1 MNLKHIISDLFE
13 LHTDKAPE
21 NEVIEAVKKGVI
33 FRGTN
38 LWLLVFAIFV
48 ASIGLNTNS
57 TAVIIG
63 AMLISPL
70 MGPIVGA
77 GMALAIND
85 FALLKK
91 ALKNLLIA
99 TLIAMTVS
107 TIYFFITPLRDAQSE
122 LLARTSPNIFDVLI
136 ALFGGLAGI
145 VGVSRKEKSNVIPGV
160 AIATALMPPLCTAG
174 YGIATAQ
181 LQYMLGAFYLYLI
194 NCTFICIATFLMVK
208 YLRFQPVQY
217 VDKQQAI
224 RIRSIM
230 STAVAIMVLP
240 AIFFAWQ
247 VVEENRLRKKANR
260 FIEEQFVAKEHIV
273 LSKKIIASVPAGI
286 ELVVLDKT
294 FSQQELDSLQTLVR
308 TEYQMPNTILRIR
321 QDRQKLTKSDFSN
334 LVEQQAANALRLV
347 NVESALNRMH
357 ENNTP
362 DATQLLREVQQ
373 IDSSIVALHCGWLVN
388 AVGDSVFQVKLNY
401 GDAKPKQGRELTDY
415 LKARMTGKMV
425 LVNGW

>member
-1 MNLKHIISDLFE
+1 MAFLQQLSNLFE
-13 LHTDKAPE
+13 LHSDKASE
-21 NEVIEAVKKGVI
+21 EDVVLSIKSGSV

-77 GMALAIND
+77 GLALAIND

-91 ALKNLLIA
+91 ALSNLLVA
-99 TLIAMTVS
+99 TLIAMAVS

-122 LLARTSPNIFDVLI
+122 LLARTSPNIYDVLI

-208 YLRFQPVQY
+208 YLRFKPVQY

-247 VVEENRLRKKANR
+247 VVQENKFRKKANR
-260 FIEEQFVAKEHIV
+260 FVEEQFIAKEHIV
-273 LSKKIIASVPAGI
+273 LSKKINAGVPASI
-286 ELVVLDKT
+286 ELIVLDKK
-294 FSQQELDSLQTLVR
+294 FSQAELDTLQQLVK
-308 TEYQMPNTILRIR
+308 TNYGMPNTRLLIR
-321 QDRQKLTKSDFSN
+321 QDQHKLTKSDFLN
-334 LVEQQAANALRLV
+334 FVEQQYANEVRLET
-347 NVESALNRMH
+347 VESALNQL
-357 ENNTP
+357 EKSNTT
-362 DATQLLREVQQ
+362 DAGQLLQELQQ
-373 IDSSIVALHCGWLVN
+373 IDSSIVQLQAGWMINALQ
-388 AVGDSVFQVKLNY
+388 DSVFQVGLQYN
-401 GDAKPKQGRELTDY
+401 GTVPRNNTAIVDY
-415 LKARMTGKMV
+415 LKVRMKGKQV
-425 LVNGW
+425 VVNE

>member
-1 MNLKHIISDLFE
+1 MSLFQKINHLFE
-13 LHTDKAPE
+13 LSSDKAAE
-21 NEVIEAVKKGVI
+21 ADVIASIKSSSV

-77 GMALAIND
+77 GLALAIND

-91 ALKNLLIA
+91 ALGNLLVA
-99 TLIAMTVS
+99 TMIAMAVS

-122 LLARTSPNIFDVLI
+122 LLARTSPNIYDVLI

-208 YLRFQPVQY
+208 YLRFKPVQY

-230 STAVAIMVLP
+230 STAVAIMILP

-247 VVEENRLRKKANR
+247 VVQENKFRNKANR
-260 FIEEQFVAKEHIV
+260 FVEEQFIAKEHIV
-273 LSKKIIASVPAGI
+273 LNKKINAGVPASI
-286 ELVVLDKT
+286 ELIVLDKK
-294 FSQQELDSLQTLVR
+294 FSQAELDTLQQLVK
-308 TEYQMPNTILRIR
+308 TYYGLPNTRLIIR
-321 QDRQKLTKSDFSN
+321 QDQHKLTKSDFLN
-334 LVEQQAANALRLV
+334 FVEQQYANEVRLEAI
-347 NVESALNRMH
+347 ESGLNQLQQS
-357 ENNTP
+357 NTP
-362 DATQLLREVQQ
+362 DAVQLLQELQQ
-373 IDSSIVALHCGWLVN
+373 IDSSVVQVQAGWMTN
-388 AVGDSVFQVKLNY
+388 AAQDSVFQVGLQYN
-401 GDAKPKQGRELTDY
+401 GTRPRNNTAIVDY
-415 LKARMTGKMV
+415 LKVRMKGKQV
-425 LVNGW
+425 VVNE

>member
-1 MNLKHIISDLFE
+1 MSFLQQLSNLFE
-13 LHTDKAPE
+13 LHSDKASE
-21 NEVIEAVKKGVI
+21 EDVVLSIKSSSV

-48 ASIGLNTNS
+48 ASIGLNINS

-91 ALKNLLIA
+91 ALSNLLVA

-247 VVEENRLRKKANR
+247 VVQENKFRKKANR
-260 FIEEQFVAKEHIV
+260 FVEEQFIAKEHIV
-273 LSKKIIASVPAGI
+273 LSKKINAGVPASI
-286 ELVVLDKT
+286 ELIVLDKK
-294 FSQQELDSLQTLVR
+294 FSQAELDTLQQLVK
-308 TEYQMPNTILRIR
+308 TNYGMPNTRLLIR
-321 QDRQKLTKSDFSN
+321 QDQHKLTKSDFLN
-334 LVEQQAANALRLV
+334 FVEQQYANEVRLET
-347 NVESALNRMH
+347 VESALNQL
-357 ENNTP
+357 EKSNTT
-362 DATQLLREVQQ
+362 DAGQLLQELQQ
-373 IDSSIVALHCGWLVN
+373 IDSSIVQLQAGWMINALQ
-388 AVGDSVFQVKLNY
+388 DSVFQVGLQYN
-401 GDAKPKQGRELTDY
+401 GTVPRNNTAIVDY
-415 LKARMTGKMV
+415 LKVRMKGKQV
-425 LVNGW
+425 VVNQ

>member
-1 MNLKHIISDLFE
+1 MSFLQQLSNLFE
-13 LHTDKAPE
+13 LHSDKASE
-21 NEVIEAVKKGVI
+21 EDVVRSIKNGSV

-77 GMALAIND
+77 GLALAIND

-91 ALKNLLIA
+91 ALSNLLVA

-122 LLARTSPNIFDVLI
+122 LLARTSPNIYDVLI

-181 LQYMLGAFYLYLI
+181 LQYILGAFYLYLI

-208 YLRFQPVQY
+208 YLRFKPVQY

-230 STAVAIMVLP
+230 SVAVTIMVLP

-247 VVEENRLRKKANR
+247 VVEENRFRKKANR
-260 FIEEQFVAKEHIV
+260 FVEEQFIAKEHII
-273 LSKKIIASVPAGI
+273 LSKKINAGVPASI
-286 ELVVLDKT
+286 ELIVLDKK
-294 FSQQELDSLQTLVR
+294 FSEAELDTLQQLVK
-308 TEYQMPNTILRIR
+308 TNYGMPNTRLLIR
-321 QDRQKLTKSDFSN
+321 QDQHKLTKSDFLN
-334 LVEQQAANALRLV
+334 FVEQQYANEVRLEA
-347 NVESALNRMH
+347 VESALSQL
-357 ENNTP
+357 EKSNTL
-362 DATQLLREVQQ
+362 DAEQLLQELQQ
-373 IDSSIVALHCGWLVN
+373 IDSSIVQLQAGWMINALQ
-388 AVGDSVFQVKLNY
+388 DSVFQVGLQYN
-401 GDAKPKQGRELTDY
+401 GTWPRNNTAIVDY
-415 LKARMTGKMV
+415 LKVRMRGKQV
-425 LVNGW
+425 VVNQ

>member
-1 MNLKHIISDLFE
+1 MSFLQQLSNLFE
-13 LHTDKAPE
+13 LHSDKASE
-21 NEVIEAVKKGVI
+21 EDVVSSIKNGSI

-77 GMALAIND
+77 GLALAIND

-91 ALKNLLIA
+91 ALSNLLVA

-122 LLARTSPNIFDVLI
+122 LLARTSPNIYDVLI
-136 ALFGGLAGI
+136 ALFGGMAGI

-208 YLRFQPVQY
+208 YLRFKPVQY

-230 STAVAIMVLP
+230 SVAVAIMVLP

-247 VVEENRLRKKANR
+247 VVEENRFRKKANR
-260 FIEEQFVAKEHIV
+260 FIEEQFVAKERI
-273 LSKKIIASVPAGI
+273 LLTKKIVVGVPASI
-286 ELVVLDKT
+286 ELVVLDKKYT
-294 FSQQELDSLQTLVR
+294 QPELDSLQLLVKTLY
-308 TEYQMPNTILRIR
+308 EMPNTVLRIR
-321 QDRQKLTKSDFSN
+321 QDQNKLTKSDFSN
-334 LVEQQAANALRLV
+334 LVELQSANAVRLEA
-347 NVESALNRMH
+347 VEAPMSQIQQ
-357 ENNTP
+357 NNTS
-362 DATQLLREVQQ
+362 DAAQLLKELQQ
-373 IDSSIVALHCGWLVN
+373 LDSSIVQVQCGWMTN
-388 AVGDSVFQVKLNY
+388 AVQDSLFQVNVQY
-401 GDAKPKQGRELTDY
+401 NRAKPKQNTAIVDY
-415 LKARMTGKMV
+415 LKVRVPGKQV
-425 LVNGW
+425 VVN

>member
-1 MNLKHIISDLFE
+1 MAFLQQLSNLFE
-13 LHTDKAPE
+13 LHSDKASE
-21 NEVIEAVKKGVI
+21 EDVVLSIKGGSV

-77 GMALAIND
+77 GLALAIND

-91 ALKNLLIA
+91 ALGNLLVA
-99 TLIAMTVS
+99 TLIAMAVS

-122 LLARTSPNIFDVLI
+122 LLARTSPNIYDVLI

-208 YLRFQPVQY
+208 YLRFKPVQY

-247 VVEENRLRKKANR
+247 VVQENKFRKKANR
-260 FIEEQFVAKEHIV
+260 FVEEQFIAKEHIV
-273 LSKKIIASVPAGI
+273 LSKKINTGVPASI
-286 ELVVLDKT
+286 ELIVLDKK
-294 FSQQELDSLQTLVR
+294 FSEAELDTLQQLVKIN
-308 TEYQMPNTILRIR
+308 YGMPNTRLLIR
-321 QDRQKLTKSDFSN
+321 QDQHKLTKSDFLN
-334 LVEQQAANALRLV
+334 FIDQQYANEVRLEA
-347 NVESALNRMH
+347 VESALNQL
-357 ENNTP
+357 EKSNAP
-362 DATQLLREVQQ
+362 DAGQLLQELQQ
-373 IDSSIVALHCGWLVN
+373 IDSSIVQLQAGWMTNALQ
-388 AVGDSVFQVKLNY
+388 DSVFKVGLQYKGTRPRSNTAIV
-401 GDAKPKQGRELTDY
+401 DY
-415 LKARMTGKMV
+415 LKVRMKGKQV
-425 LVNGW
+425 VVNQ

>member
-1 MNLKHIISDLFE
+1 MSFLQQLSNLFE
-13 LHTDKAPE
+13 LHSDKASE
-21 NEVIEAVKKGVI
+21 EDVVLSIKSSSV

-48 ASIGLNTNS
+48 ASIGLNINS

-91 ALKNLLIA
+91 ALSNLLVA

-122 LLARTSPNIFDVLI
+122 LLARTSPNIYDVLI

-181 LQYMLGAFYLYLI
+181 LQYILGAFYLYLI

-208 YLRFQPVQY
+208 YLRFKPVQY

-230 STAVAIMVLP
+230 SVAVTIMVLP

-247 VVEENRLRKKANR
+247 VVEENRFRKKANR
-260 FIEEQFVAKEHIV
+260 FVEEQFIAKEHIV
-273 LSKKIIASVPAGI
+273 LSKKINAGVPASI
-286 ELVVLDKT
+286 ELIVLDKK
-294 FSQQELDSLQTLVR
+294 FSQAELDTLQQLVK
-308 TEYQMPNTILRIR
+308 TNYGMPNTRLLIR
-321 QDRQKLTKSDFSN
+321 QDQHKLTKSDFLN
-334 LVEQQAANALRLV
+334 FVEQQYANEVRLET
-347 NVESALNRMH
+347 VESALNQL
-357 ENNTP
+357 EKSNTT
-362 DATQLLREVQQ
+362 DAGQLLQELQQ
-373 IDSSIVALHCGWLVN
+373 IDSSIVQLQAGWIINALQ
-388 AVGDSVFQVKLNY
+388 DSVFQVGLQYN
-401 GDAKPKQGRELTDY
+401 GTVPRNNTAIVDY
-415 LKARMTGKMV
+415 LKVRMKGKQV
-425 LVNGW
+425 VVNQ

>member
-77 GMALAIND
+77 GLALAIND

-91 ALKNLLIA
+91 ALSNLLVA
-99 TLIAMTVS
+99 TLIAMAVS

-122 LLARTSPNIFDVLI
+122 LLARTSPNIYDVLI

-208 YLRFQPVQY
+208 YLRFKPVQY

-247 VVEENRLRKKANR
+247 VVQENKFRKKANR
-260 FIEEQFVAKEHIV
+260 FVEEQFIAKEHIV
-273 LSKKIIASVPAGI
+273 LSKKINAGVPASI
-286 ELVVLDKT
+286 ELIVLDKK
-294 FSQQELDSLQTLVR
+294 FSQAELDTLQQLVK
-308 TEYQMPNTILRIR
+308 TNYGMPNTRLLIR
-321 QDRQKLTKSDFSN
+321 QDQHKLTKSDFLN
-334 LVEQQAANALRLV
+334 FVEQQYANEVRLET
-347 NVESALNRMH
+347 VESALNQL
-357 ENNTP
+357 EKSNTT
-362 DATQLLREVQQ
+362 DAGQLLQELQQ
-373 IDSSIVALHCGWLVN
+373 IDSSIVQLQAGWMINALQ
-388 AVGDSVFQVKLNY
+388 DSVFQVGLQYN
-401 GDAKPKQGRELTDY
+401 GTGPRNNTAIVDY
-415 LKARMTGKMV
+415 LKVRMKGKQV
-425 LVNGW
+425 VVNQ

>member
-1 MNLKHIISDLFE
+1 MSFLQQLSNLFE
-13 LHTDKAPE
+13 LHSDKASE
-21 NEVIEAVKKGVI
+21 EDVVLSIKNGSI

-91 ALKNLLIA
+91 ALSNLLVA

-122 LLARTSPNIFDVLI
+122 LLARTSPNIYDVLI

-208 YLRFQPVQY
+208 YLRFKHVQY

-224 RIRSIM
+224 RIKSIM
-230 STAVAIMVLP
+230 SVAVTIMVLP

-247 VVEENRLRKKANR
+247 VVEENRFRKKANR
-260 FIEEQFVAKEHIV
+260 FIEEQFVAKERI
-273 LSKKIIASVPAGI
+273 LLTKKIVVGVPASI
-286 ELVVLDKT
+286 ELVVLDKKYT
-294 FSQQELDSLQTLVR
+294 QSELDSLQLLVKTLY
-308 TEYQMPNTILRIR
+308 EMPNTVLRIR
-321 QDRQKLTKSDFSN
+321 QDQNKLTKSDFSN
-334 LVEQQAANALRLV
+334 LVELQSANAVRLEA
-347 NVESALNRMH
+347 VESAMSQIQQ
-357 ENNTP
+357 NNTS
-362 DATQLLREVQQ
+362 DAAQLLKELQQ
-373 IDSSIVALHCGWLVN
+373 LDSSIVQVQCGWITN
-388 AVGDSVFQVKLNY
+388 AVQDSLFQVSVQYNR
-401 GDAKPKQGRELTDY
+401 DKPKQNTAIVDY
-415 LKARMTGKMV
+415 LKVRMMGKQV
-425 LVNGW
+425 VVN

>member
-1 MNLKHIISDLFE
+1 MAFLQQLSNLFE
-13 LHTDKAPE
+13 LHSDKASE
-21 NEVIEAVKKGVI
+21 EDVVLSIKSGSV

-77 GMALAIND
+77 GLALAIND

-91 ALKNLLIA
+91 ALSNLLVA
-99 TLIAMTVS
+99 TLIAMAVS

-122 LLARTSPNIFDVLI
+122 LLARTSPNIYDVLI

-208 YLRFQPVQY
+208 YLRFKPVQY

-247 VVEENRLRKKANR
+247 VVQENKFRKKANR
-260 FIEEQFVAKEHIV
+260 FVEEQFIAKEHIV
-273 LSKKIIASVPAGI
+273 LSKKINAGVPASI
-286 ELVVLDKT
+286 ELIVLDKK
-294 FSQQELDSLQTLVR
+294 FSQAELDTLQQLVK
-308 TEYQMPNTILRIR
+308 TNYGVPNTRLLIR
-321 QDRQKLTKSDFSN
+321 QDQHKLTKSDFLN
-334 LVEQQAANALRLV
+334 FVEQQYANEVRLET
-347 NVESALNRMH
+347 VESALNQL
-357 ENNTP
+357 EKSNTT
-362 DATQLLREVQQ
+362 DAGQLLQELQQ
-373 IDSSIVALHCGWLVN
+373 IDSSIVQLQAGWMINALQ
-388 AVGDSVFQVKLNY
+388 DSVFQVGLQYN
-401 GDAKPKQGRELTDY
+401 GTVPRNNTAIVDY
-415 LKARMTGKMV
+415 LKVRMKGKQV
-425 LVNGW
+425 VVNQ

>member
-1 MNLKHIISDLFE
+1 MAFLQQLSNLFE
-13 LHTDKAPE
+13 LHSDKASE
-21 NEVIEAVKKGVI
+21 EDVVLSIKSGSV

-77 GMALAIND
+77 GLALAIND

-91 ALKNLLIA
+91 ALSNLVVA
-99 TLIAMTVS
+99 TLIAMAVS
-107 TIYFFITPLRDAQSE
+107 TIYFFSTPLRDAQSE
-122 LLARTSPNIFDVLI
+122 LLARTSPNIYDVLI

-181 LQYMLGAFYLYLI
+181 MQYMLGAFYLYLI

-208 YLRFQPVQY
+208 YLRFKPVQY
-217 VDKQQAI
+217 VDKQQAV

-247 VVEENRLRKKANR
+247 VVQENKFRKKANR
-260 FIEEQFVAKEHIV
+260 FVEEQFIAKEHIV
-273 LSKKIIASVPAGI
+273 LSKKINAGVPASI
-286 ELVVLDKT
+286 ELIVLDKK
-294 FSQQELDSLQTLVR
+294 FSQAELDTLQQLVK
-308 TEYQMPNTILRIR
+308 TNYGMPNTRLLIR
-321 QDRQKLTKSDFSN
+321 QDQHKLTKSDFLN
-334 LVEQQAANALRLV
+334 FVEQQYANEVRLET
-347 NVESALNRMH
+347 VESALNQL
-357 ENNTP
+357 EKSNTT
-362 DATQLLREVQQ
+362 DAGQLLQELQQ
-373 IDSSIVALHCGWLVN
+373 IDSSIVQLQAGWIINALQ
-388 AVGDSVFQVKLNY
+388 DSVFQVGLQYN
-401 GDAKPKQGRELTDY
+401 GTVPRNNTAIVDY
-415 LKARMTGKMV
+415 LKVRMKGKQV
-425 LVNGW
+425 VVNQ

>member
-1 MNLKHIISDLFE
+1 MSFLQQLNNLFE
-13 LHTDKAPE
+13 LHSDKASE
-21 NEVIEAVKKGVI
+21 EDVVASIKSGSV

-91 ALKNLLIA
+91 ALKNLLVA
-99 TLIAMTVS
+99 TLIAMAVS

-122 LLARTSPNIFDVLI
+122 LLARTSPNIYDVLI
-136 ALFGGLAGI
+136 ALFGGMAGI

-208 YLRFQPVQY
+208 YLRFRPVQY

-247 VVEENRLRKKANR
+247 VVEENQFRKKANR
-260 FIEEQFVAKEHIV
+260 FIEEQFVAKEHIL
-273 LSKKIIASVPAGI
+273 LSKRIVASVPASI
-286 ELVVLDKT
+286 ELVVLDKKYT
-294 FSQQELDSLQTLVR
+294 QQELDSLQALVK
-308 TEYQMPNTILRIR
+308 TVYQMPNTILRIR
-321 QDRQKLTKSDFSN
+321 QDQDKLTKSDFSN
-334 LVEQQAANALRLV
+334 LVELQSANAVRLEAL
-347 NVESALNRMH
+347 ESTLSRAQQ
-357 ENNTP
+357 NNMP
-362 DATQLLREVQQ
+362 DAAQLLKELQQ
-373 IDSSIVALHCGWLVN
+373 IDSSIVQVQCGWMTN
-388 AVGDSVFQVKLNY
+388 AMQDSLFQVSVAYNR
-401 GDAKPKQGRELTDY
+401 AKPKQNTAIVDY
-415 LKARMTGKMV
+415 LKVRMMGKQV
-425 LVNGW
+425 VVN

>member
-1 MNLKHIISDLFE
+1 MSFLQQLSNLFE
-13 LHTDKAPE
+13 LHSDKASE
-21 NEVIEAVKKGVI
+21 EDVVLSIKSGSV

-77 GMALAIND
+77 GLALAIND

-91 ALKNLLIA
+91 ALGNLLVA
-99 TLIAMTVS
+99 TLIAMAVS

-122 LLARTSPNIFDVLI
+122 LLARTSPNIYDVLI

-208 YLRFQPVQY
+208 YLRFKPVQY

-247 VVEENRLRKKANR
+247 VVQENKFRKKANR
-260 FIEEQFVAKEHIV
+260 FVEEQFIAKEHIV
-273 LSKKIIASVPAGI
+273 LSKKINTGVPASI
-286 ELVVLDKT
+286 ELIVLDKK
-294 FSQQELDSLQTLVR
+294 FSEAELDTLQQLVK
-308 TEYQMPNTILRIR
+308 TNYGMPNTRLLIR
-321 QDRQKLTKSDFSN
+321 QDQHKLTKSDFLN
-334 LVEQQAANALRLV
+334 FVDQQYANEVRLEA
-347 NVESALNRMH
+347 VESALNQL
-357 ENNTP
+357 EKSNAP
-362 DATQLLREVQQ
+362 DAGQLLQELQQ
-373 IDSSIVALHCGWLVN
+373 IDSDIVQLQAGWMTNALK
-388 AVGDSVFQVKLNY
+388 DSVFHISLSYKGVKPNNNK
-401 GDAKPKQGRELTDY
+401 AIVDY
-415 LKARMTGKMV
+415 LKVRMKGKQV
-425 LVNGW
+425 VVNQ